1 MLSATQTRTAFGD
14 NIKGPGPGDIVV
26 FPNDAQ
32 MSILENA
39 VSPATAVPVISRI
52 EDSGQDGRLTRT
64 QEDLIIEGSNL
75 ASVTAI
81 QIMNGNLVLQTIQ
94 GSVVQTFINSHNQII
109 IPPGH
114 ISESTEGADGARQIV
129 LWNTVGKST
138 SSSNIGIDTCLL
150 YTSPSPRDS

>member
-1 MLSATQTRTAFGD
+1 MPKCYF
-14 NIKGPGPGDIVV
+14 
-26 FPNDAQ
+26 
-32 MSILENA
+32 ENA
-39 VSPATAVPVISRI
+39 SHSDCCARHLPYRGLR
-52 EDSGQDGRLTRT
+52 SGRSTRT

-114 ISESTEGADGARQIV
+114 ISESTEGADGARQ
-129 LWNTVGKST
+129 ST
-138 SSSNIGIDTCLL
+138 
-150 YTSPSPRDS
+150 